1 MKPNQSNDNT
11 LELNMQTE
19 LQKIEGEVLSQK
31 SFDSGYAI
39 LRVEIDKGNIATLVG
54 DMPNFASGIRV
65 EASAQKVDHP
75 KYGMQFKVV
84 NIQEKGFATLEGVI
98 NYLSGSNFN
107 GIGKSYARL
116 IVDHFGDQVLNILDH
131 DISKIYKVPGLPQAK
146 AESIEEQWS
155 ENRLIHKLMAQLV
168 KYNLTPN
175 MVIKIHDHFGDQT
188 LKIVQNEPYRLTE
201 VYGIGFH
208 KADELALSAGL
219 PRHSA
224 DRIEAAIMFV
234 MTNASMQNGHCYIN
248 HKTLGDSVILL
259 LQNDVNL
266 IEVLNSIKNLQKK
279 GPLIIEDDRI
289 YLSSIHQIEKRVAEY
304 ISDMMK
310 YKSNKYYNSIQDLDR
325 DLSTIGMQDFKFS
338 EEQKQAIMSALNNRV
353 FIITGGPGSGK
364 TTITKAI
371 CALLELKKINFNLC
385 SPTGRAAKRLME
397 STLREAKTIHRLLE
411 FKKEGFLFCEDN
423 PLKTDCVIVDE
434 TSMVDL
440 LLFDN
445 LISAM
450 ESNDRLIL
458 IGDVNQLPAV
468 GPGNILKDLINSCKV
483 PYVKLSKV
491 FRQDSKSAIV
501 EAAHNIIEGQ
511 VPDLILPSQAKGK
524 NFLFASGE
532 KIEDTVAII
541 KHLVTKTLPSVK
553 VNDKNLTFDDIQIIT
568 PLREKG
574 LGVNDINP
582 IIQECANPK
591 DPSKEELHAGN
602 LPSGPR
608 IFRIGDRVMQ
618 IKNDYD
624 KNVYN
629 GDMGKIVGIN
639 KNVNPV
645 QIGVRFQDSNELV
658 MYKQHELDN
667 LQHCWCITCHKS
679 QGGEFPA
686 VIMVAHDSQT
696 TMLQRN
702 LFYTG
707 ITRAKKICIV
717 VGTSSAVRHAINN
730 TKENKRNTTLQN
742 RLEQMIK

>member
-1 MKPNQSNDNT
+1 
-11 LELNMQTE
+11 MQYE
-19 LQKIEGEVLSQK
+19 LQKIEGEVISQK

-39 LRVEIDKGNIATLVG
+39 LRVEIDKGNVATLVG
-54 DMPNFASGIRV
+54 DMPSFASGVMV

-84 NIQEKGFATLEGVI
+84 NIQEKGFASLEGIV
-98 NYLSGSNFN
+98 NYLSGSSFN

-116 IVDHFGDQVLNILDH
+116 IAEHFGDQVLNVLDS

-146 AESIEEQWS
+146 AASIEEQWA
-155 ENRLIHKLMAQLV
+155 ENRVVHKLMAQLV
-168 KYNLTPN
+168 QYNLTPN
-175 MVIKIHDHFGDQT
+175 MVIKIHDHFGEQT
-188 LKIVQNEPYRLTE
+188 LKIVKDEPYRLTE
-201 VYGIGFH
+201 VYGIGFY
-208 KADELALSAGL
+208 KADEIALSAGL
-219 PRHSA
+219 SRFSEA
-224 DRIEAAIMFV
+224 RIEAAIMFV
-234 MTNASMQNGHCYIN
+234 MTNALMQSGHCYIS
-248 HKTLGDSVILL
+248 HKILGESVSSL
-259 LQNDVNL
+259 LQNDANL
-266 IEVLNSIKNLQKK
+266 IEILNSIKSLAKK

-304 ISDMMK
+304 ICDMMK
-310 YKSNKYYNSIQDLDR
+310 YKGKTFYSSIEHLDNDLVN
-325 DLSTIGMQDFKFS
+325 IGMQNFQFS
-338 EEQKQAIMSALNNRV
+338 DEQKQAIMSALNNRV

-371 CALLELKKINFNLC
+371 CALLELNKIEFNLC

-397 STLREAKTIHRLLE
+397 STAREAKTIHRLLG
-411 FKKEGFLFCEDN
+411 FKKEGFEFSEEN

-468 GPGNILKDLINSCKV
+468 GPGNVLKDLINSNKI

-491 FRQDSKSAIV
+491 FRQDAKSAIV
-501 EAAHNIIEGQ
+501 EAAHNIIEGRM
-511 VPDLILPSQAKGK
+511 PELTLPSQAKGK

-532 KIEDTVAII
+532 KIEDTLAIV
-541 KHLVTKTLPSVK
+541 KHLVTKTLPALK
-553 VNDKNLTFDDIQIIT
+553 INEKNLSFDDIQVIT

-591 DPSKEELHAGN
+591 DPTKEEVNAGT

-608 IFRIGDRVMQ
+608 IFRVGDRVMQ

-624 KNVYN
+624 KNVFN

-639 KNVNPV
+639 KSVNPV
-645 QIGVRFQDSNELV
+645 QIAVRFQDSNDV
-658 MYKQHELDN
+658 IIYKQHELDN

-686 VIMVAHDSQT
+686 VVMVAHDSQT

-717 VGTSSAVRHAINN
+717 AGTESAVKHAVNN
-730 TKENKRNTTLQN
+730 IKENKRNTTLQN
-742 RLEQMIK
+742 RVEQKIR